1 MTKYMYLVTEIKNGK
16 ETSNSVVLTDE
27 SKVKEFITNQAFI
40 SVKITPILVDN
51 VDNM

>member
-16 ETSNSVVLTDE
+16 ETNNSVILTNE
-27 SKVKEFITNQAFI
+27 SKVKEFMENQVLI
-40 SVKITPILVDN
+40 SVRVTPILVDN